1 MAELGACGGGGPAGG
16 NYEDAGDDRVFQ
28 AALEVFEKL
37 KRINCPF
44 LDGLYISEPKT
55 IQELLCRPSKYRLD
69 ILEWMCVRV
78 CPILQDKFN
87 SLKGAPV
94 EVKIQEM
101 VKLGSDLMMCA
112 PDDQD
117 LLMGHARP
125 EKQLHFMNQ
134 LLGVVQSLAVGC
146 SGSSSVKEPFENA
159 MEKNEAL
166 LGELFSSPNFQMI
179 LKPESDPWPPGM
191 QHVLSK
197 QSDSLPKAGASAQP
211 HVEKVANL
219 TRQLQESISKLQ
231 ALREQC
237 FVHHKAGS
245 NTSTVDQKLR
255 LVISDF
261 YQLTLAFLQVF
272 DNELDECCQRPSAT
286 PQPSGLIVQAV
297 HKALSSC
304 GQLLRAIMEAV
315 ATSEEA
321 VEMVKRQ
328 QGEPIRWGS
337 SSSGVSLA
345 AKIDEVAQ
353 KYRLFTE
360 ALNRG
365 PR

>member
-117 LLMGHARP
+117 LLM
-125 EKQLHFMNQ
+125 
-134 LLGVVQSLAVGC
+134 
-146 SGSSSVKEPFENA
+146 
-159 MEKNEAL
+159 
-166 LGELFSSPNFQMI
+166 
-179 LKPESDPWPPGM
+179 
-191 QHVLSK
+191 
-197 QSDSLPKAGASAQP
+197 
-211 HVEKVANL
+211 
-219 TRQLQESISKLQ
+219 
-231 ALREQC
+231 C